1 MVLFPRGRRGHTR
14 RLSAGSTTS
23 ARSAVTICCVIALLA
38 LQAATGMVAAEEG
51 EQEGPGP
58 TPMTFDLME
67 PVQGRLG
74 GSGWLLASGMDP
86 RVQDGAQ
93 PGVDPF
99 AFGQGRTNAALA
111 QPLVPFR
118 SPGPAFSR
126 NILVSRNL
134 GNAPVQLE
142 PSIVVNPLDPNHLVM
157 AAIDYNLDSG
167 IGVYTSFDG
176 GVTWSEPNQALI
188 FPRDVVTAGDPV
200 LAFGQDGTLY
210 LVMLTFGIQEFEFGP
225 VRDFAPVLSIG
236 LSRST
241 DGGISWSEATQAAT
255 AQVRTLSNIDPEGKE
270 RGFFAYQLLDKPWLA
285 IGPDPENP
293 DQERLYVTYTEFD
306 IASGLI
312 FADEVPFLGGEQVE
326 TTIKAV
332 TSGDGGRTWSQPASI
347 SPTTFEVENNQQ
359 LSNASILSRM
369 LAPVVTQVEPTQQ
382 EEVTQT
388 TVASRYV
395 QGSQPKVMADGTA
408 VIAYLD
414 STNDGIQTGYAT
426 MMVSTSKDGGRT
438 WSNPVRAGTVVET
451 PQTARGTSFRFF
463 GTSYPQLE
471 VGPDGEIYI
480 LTTTRSFN
488 QSIDDGDILFLRSK
502 DAGQTWDE
510 PVRLNGDDTDRLQF
524 YPSIAVAPDGS
535 IHAMWGD
542 MRDDPQRVRFH
553 IYYTR
558 STDGGDTWGFELPDQ
573 DFAVPDTRVSDFP
586 SNTLKGFPGGA
597 FIGDY
602 FSIDAS
608 DQDVYMVWADSR
620 LAEFG
625 GTQQRIAFARQTAIP
640 APTLFLNPAAGPA
653 GREVTA
659 QGLGFQ
665 PDTLITLT
673 VGGIPA
679 SNLLTDERGG
689 FSATFYMPV
698 TGEGPQ
704 QVIAY
709 DETGNTASA
718 SFFTEFGFDT
728 IQRQLADLGAQGGT
742 APISSPAATPMA
754 SPQAT
759 PVDLLAPAPTPTP
772 ITSGSQDTALITGGE
787 TGQTQTS
794 FGVFLGG
801 VIATGGGLWW
811 LGRKRRT

>member
-1 MVLFPRGRRGHTR
+1 MV
-14 RLSAGSTTS
+14 
-23 ARSAVTICCVIALLA
+23 V
-38 LQAATGMVAAEEG
+38 AEEG
-51 EQEGPGP
+51 EQEGSSP
-58 TPMTFDLME
+58 TSTTFDLME

-86 RVQDGAQ
+86 RLQDGAQ

-99 AFGQGRTNAALA
+99 AFGQQRTNAALA

-142 PSIVVNPLDPNHLVM
+142 PSIVVDPLDPNHLVM

-176 GVTWSEPNQALI
+176 GVTWGEPSQALI
-188 FPRDVVTAGDPV
+188 FPRDIVTAGDPV
-200 LAFGQDGTLY
+200 LAFGTDGTVY
-210 LVMLTFGIQEFEFGP
+210 LALLTFGIQEFEFGP

-241 DGGISWSEATQAAT
+241 DGGVTWSEATQAAT
-255 AQVRTLSNIDPEGKE
+255 AQVRTLSNLDPEGKE
-270 RGFFAYQLLDKPWLA
+270 RGFFSYQFLDKPWLA
-285 IGPDPENP
+285 IGPDPTDPEK
-293 DQERLYVTYTEFD
+293 ERLYVSYTEFD
-306 IASGLI
+306 IAAGLI
-312 FADEVPFLGGEQVE
+312 YADEVPFLSGQQVE

-332 TSGDGGRTWSQPASI
+332 SSGDGGRTWSQPTGI
-347 SPTTFEVENNQQ
+347 SPTTFEVETTSQV
-359 LSNASILSRM
+359 ADGGILARM
-369 LAPVVTQVEPTQQ
+369 LAPVVAQVEPTQQ
-382 EEVTQT
+382 EEVTAMT
-388 TVASRYV
+388 ESARYV

-414 STNDGIQTGYAT
+414 STNDGIQSGYAT
-426 MMVSTSKDGGRT
+426 MMVSTSTDGGRT
-438 WSNPVRAGTVVET
+438 WNSPVRAGTVVET
-451 PQTARGTSFRFF
+451 PQTARGVSFRFF
-463 GTSYPQLE
+463 GTSYPQVE
-471 VGPDGEIYI
+471 VGPNQEIYI
-480 LTTTRSFN
+480 LTTTRSYDK
-488 QSIDDGDILFLRSK
+488 SLDDGDILFLRSQ
-502 DAGQTWDE
+502 DAGKTWDE

-542 MRDDPQRVRFH
+542 MRDDPQRVRYH

-558 STDGGDTWGFELPDQ
+558 SNDGGDTWGFEIPDQ
-573 DFAVPDTRVSDFP
+573 DFSVPDTRVSDFP
-586 SNTLKGFPGGA
+586 SNSLKGFPGGA

-608 DQDVYMVWADSR
+608 DEDVYMVWPDSR

-625 GTQQRIAFARQTAIP
+625 GIQQRIAFARQTAIP

-659 QGLGFQ
+659 QGIGFQ

-689 FSATFYMPV
+689 FSTVFYMPV

-709 DETGNTASA
+709 DETGNSASA
-718 SFFTEFGFDT
+718 SFYTEFGFDT

-742 APISSPAATPMA
+742 TPVGSPAASPVA
-754 SPQAT
+754 SPEAS
-759 PVDLLAPAPTPTP
+759 PVDPLAPAPTPTP
-772 ITSGSQDTALITGGE
+772 ITYGAQDVVLTSGDEGA
-787 TGQTQTS
+787 QTQTS
-794 FGVFLGG
+794 FGLFLGG
-801 VIATGGGLWW
+801 VLATGGGLWW
-811 LGRKRRT
+811 LGRKRRS